1 MSGPGRSGQRPGKAE
16 RRSRFRRGH
25 IAEFRAALALM
36 LKGFRISARRYKV
49 KGGEIDLIA
58 RKGDLV
64 AFVEVKARSSVQA
77 AMEAVGPHAQRRIEN
92 AADHWLRHQADHAR
106 LSSRFDI
113 VAVVP
118 RRWPVHIPN
127 AWTAR

>member
-1 MSGPGRSGQRPGKAE
+1 MSGQKRRDRVQQKAE

-25 IAEFRAALALM
+25 VAEFRAAFALL

-64 AFVEVKARSSVQA
+64 AFVEVKARRSVEA
-77 AMEAVGPHAQRRIEN
+77 AMEAVGPQTQRRIEN
-92 AADHWLRHQADHAR
+92 AADHWLRRQPDHAR
-106 LSSRFDI
+106 LTSRFDI
-113 VAVVP
+113 VAVLP

-127 AWTAR
+127 AWAAR

>member
-1 MSGPGRSGQRPGKAE
+1 MSGPKRHEKNAGKTE

-25 IAEFRAALALM
+25 IAEYRAALALI

-64 AFVEVKARSSVQA
+64 AFVEVKARSSVEA
-77 AMEAVGPHAQRRIEN
+77 AMEAVAPQAQRRIEN
-92 AADHWLRHQADHAR
+92 AADQWLRRQPDHAR
-106 LSSRFDI
+106 LTSRFDI
-113 VAVVP
+113 VAVLP